1 MQFPAQP
8 PAVDNI
14 SAEQE
19 ASFALFQ
26 PLLPFSIN
34 EFNDHLLWKFLRSV
48 AAWIWMQFS
57 NHLKIPVLKK
67 QKDMESQL
75 MY

>member
-48 AAWIWMQFS
+48 AA
-57 NHLKIPVLKK
+57 
-67 QKDMESQL
+67 
-75 MY
+75 